1 MAVITDEIRAQL
13 VQKAI
18 AARQK
23 AYAPY
28 SKFSVGAAVLVFFSD
43 LPSVGAAVP
52 VFFRIC
58 FPPERQCF
66 SSLSKKMCLCT
77 TLFPLSPLFLTI

>member
-28 SKFSVGAAVLVFFSD
+28 SKFSVGAAVLVFF
-43 LPSVGAAVP
+43 
-52 VFFRIC
+52 RIC
-58 FPPERQCF
+58 LPLGRQCF